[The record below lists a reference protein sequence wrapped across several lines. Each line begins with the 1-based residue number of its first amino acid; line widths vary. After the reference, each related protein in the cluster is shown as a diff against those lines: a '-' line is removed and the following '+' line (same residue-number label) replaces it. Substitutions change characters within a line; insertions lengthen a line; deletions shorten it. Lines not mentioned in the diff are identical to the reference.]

1 MSATL
6 PQCGLCPDESL
17 PRTVATDVVMLRD
30 MGGDNR
36 DSSMPR
42 TLYMVVEHFK
52 NKDAVA
58 VYRRF
63 RDSGR
68 LAPEGLLYVSSWID
82 DKLERCYQLMETH
95 DRSLLDQWLANWSDI
110 VDFEVYPVITSKEA
124 VERVNPRLLSRNAL
138 FSNPL
143 KEIVQ
148 YQRFE
153 GLPPC

>member
-1 MSATL
+1 MAATL

-30 MGGDNR
+30 MDG
-36 DSSMPR
+36 DSSDSSKPK

-68 LAPEGLLYVSSWID
+68 LAPEGLRYVSSWVD
-82 DKLERCYQLMETH
+82 DRIERCYQVMETH
-95 DRSLLDQWLANWSDI
+95 DRTLLDQWMANWSDL
-110 VDFEVYPVITSKEA
+110 VDFEVHPVMTSNEA
-124 VERVNPRLLSRNAL
+124 AEKIAPRL
-138 FSNPL
+138 
-143 KEIVQ
+143 
-148 YQRFE
+148 
-153 GLPPC
+153 